1 MNTGNIENR
10 EALKEQIK
18 AIIKKA
24 KRSIKAAKGLIED
37 EDYDF
42 ASSRLYYAVF
52 YAMEAVLLT
61 RDISSSKHTGVIGQF
76 NQFYIKEGI
85 FPKDFSK
92 IISRLFRERQVG
104 DYGFYIDIS
113 EEEILTDVK
122 SAELFLKKIKEY
134 LKEEGYL

>member
-10 EALKEQIK
+10 ETLTEQLK

-24 KRSIKAAKGLIED
+24 KRSVKAAKRLIED

-61 RDISSSKHTGVIGQF
+61 RNITSSKHTGVISQF

-85 FPKDFSK
+85 FPKNFSK
-92 IISRLFRERQVG
+92 IISRLFRERQEG
-104 DYGFYIDIS
+104 DYGFYVDIS
-113 EEEILTDVK
+113 EEEILKDVK
-122 SAELFLKKIKEY
+122 SAELFLKKVNEY
-134 LKEEGYL
+134 LKKEDYL

>member
-10 EALKEQIK
+10 ETLKEQIK

-24 KRSIKAAKGLIED
+24 KRSIKAAKGLIEN

-61 RDISSSKHTGVIGQF
+61 REISSSKHTGVIGQF
-76 NQFYIKEGI
+76 NRFYIKEGI
-85 FPKDFSK
+85 FPKSFSK
-92 IISRLFRERQVG
+92 IISRLFRERQEG
-104 DYGFYIDIS
+104 DYGFYVDIS
-113 EEEILTDVK
+113 EEEILKDVK
-122 SAELFLKKIKEY
+122 SAELFLKKINEY
-134 LKEEGYL
+134 LKEGDYL